1 MKLSIII
8 PVYNTERYLK
18 RCVDS
23 VLHAMQSA
31 DFEYEIILVNDGST
45 DNSLEMCK
53 RYRAEYDEIE
63 LIDQNNKGLSG
74 ARNSGISLAKGKFI
88 VFVDSD
94 DYIDD
99 ALVKAVEE
107 IDEKKLQY
115 GIFGYYELNQNRITV
130 KGENTVLASKDYHE
144 VSDEQKIAILRDTN
158 GLSPV
163 WHQIISR
170 EFLLKKE
177 LYFKEGFLHEDYDW
191 TLRAVLEADNILLSE
206 RRWYY
211 YINDRVGSI
220 MNTRKYKSLESI
232 ILLSKQILND
242 YEGLLS
248 PRLLS
253 CVKESISNACFGVV
267 RFIPALEQEDQKK
280 LYKLLKEN
288 DKLLSYSK
296 KTDKRA
302 FYLISR
308 ILGLKATVGLTHR
321 LHQFR

>member
-8 PVYNTERYLK
+8 PVFNTEQYLE

-23 VLHAMQSA
+23 VLSA
-31 DFEYEIILVNDGST
+31 LKVANFDYEIILINDGST
-45 DNSLEMCK
+45 DNSLEIC
-53 RYRAEYDEIE
+53 RAYKDNHHNVV
-63 LIDQNNKGLSG
+63 LIDQNYKGVSS
-74 ARNSGISLAKGKFI
+74 ARNSGILRAKGEFI
-88 VFVDSD
+88 AFVDSD

-99 ALVKAVEE
+99 ALVKAMEE
-107 IDEKKLQY
+107 IEASKVQY
-115 GIFGYYELNQNRITV
+115 GIFGYYELGKNGTTV
-130 KGENTVLASKDYHE
+130 KGENVILPSKDYHDLA
-144 VSDEQKIAILRDTN
+144 DEQKIAILRGTN
-158 GLSPV
+158 GISPI
-163 WHQIISR
+163 WHQIIAR
-170 EFLLKKE
+170 DFLLSKK
-177 LYFKEGFLHEDYDW
+177 LFFKEGFLHEDYDW
-191 TLRAVLEADNILLSE
+191 TLRAVLETDNILLSE

-211 YINDRVGSI
+211 YINNRVGSI

-232 ILLSKQILND
+232 IILSKQILND

-253 CVKESISNACFGVV
+253 CVKESISNACFGVI